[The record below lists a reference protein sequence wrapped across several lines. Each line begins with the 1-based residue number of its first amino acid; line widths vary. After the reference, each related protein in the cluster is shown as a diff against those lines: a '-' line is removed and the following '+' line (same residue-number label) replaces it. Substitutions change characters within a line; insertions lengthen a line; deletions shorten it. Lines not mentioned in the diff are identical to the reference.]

1 MMHRM
6 KVDPILERYGPPP
19 TIPLAPWLVEARGA
33 VAGAVGELL
42 KIDDDQ
48 LDHRWWWRDD
58 PEGDTEVRYAFY
70 RAVEAL
76 ERAAGLARDVVAA
89 AGTPPDAARP
99 FALATAA
106 RWDLHGLLAPLV
118 DADLDADAGGRE
130 WTIRQTLAHVVYVQR
145 AYPSYG
151 AWWLSREQGG
161 DLPPRAPDE
170 IGEGFPEEADEGLGS
185 LADIRGR
192 LDAVMDVASERMAA
206 LDESQM
212 ATPARWAGYA
222 VDVGFRLGRMS
233 SHLQEHTVQVEKTLV
248 MLGRTPREAD
258 RLARLVL
265 RAYGRLEAALYALPA
280 ALAEAGREPLEAAV
294 GEIAEVVGHVRR
306 PGSVTSFD
314 AD

>member
-1 MMHRM
+1 MN
-6 KVDPILERYGPPP
+6 VDPILERYGPPA
-19 TIPLAPWLVEARGA
+19 TIPLAQWLVQARGA
-33 VAGAVGELL
+33 MAGAVGALL
-42 KIDDDQ
+42 EIDDDQ
-48 LDHRWWWRDD
+48 LDRRWLWRDD
-58 PEGDTEVRYAFY
+58 PEGGTEVRYVFY

-76 ERAAGLARDVVAA
+76 ERAAGPARDAVAA
-89 AGTPPDAARP
+89 AGTAPAGARR
-99 FALATAA
+99 FAIATTA

-118 DADLDADAGGRE
+118 DADLDADPGGGE

-161 DLPPRAPDE
+161 DLPPRAPAE
-170 IGEGFPEEADEGLGS
+170 IDEGFPKEADEGLGS
-185 LADIRGR
+185 MTDIRHR
-192 LDAVMDVASERMAA
+192 LDAVMDLASERMAA
-206 LDESQM
+206 LDEAQM
-212 ATPARWAGYA
+212 TTPARWSGYA

-248 MLGRTPREAD
+248 MLGRTPREVD

-265 RAYGRLEAALYALPA
+265 RAYGRLEAAVYALPA
-280 ALAEAGREPLEAAV
+280 ALGEAGREPLQAAV
-294 GEIAEVVGHVRR
+294 GEIAEVVGHVGQ

>member
-1 MMHRM
+1 MM
-6 KVDPILERYGPPP
+6 VDPILERYGPQP
-19 TIPLAPWLVEARGA
+19 TIPLPPWLVVARGR
-33 VAGAVGELL
+33 VAGAVGALL
-42 KIDDDQ
+42 EIDDGQ
-48 LDHRWWWRDD
+48 LDRRWWWRDD

-76 ERAAGLARDVVAA
+76 ERAAGVARDAVVAA
-89 AGTPPDAARP
+89 GTAPDAASP

-118 DADLDADAGGRE
+118 DTDLDADPGGGD

-151 AWWLSREQGG
+151 AWWLSRDQGG
-161 DLPPRAPDE
+161 DLPARAPDE
-170 IGEGFPEEADEGLGS
+170 LSEGFPEEADEGLGS

-248 MLGRTPREAD
+248 MLGRMPREAD

-265 RAYGRLEAALYALPA
+265 RAYGRVEAALYALPV

-294 GEIAEVVGHVRR
+294 GEIAEVAGHVRR
-306 PGSVTSFD
+306 PGSVTSSD
-314 AD
+314 AG